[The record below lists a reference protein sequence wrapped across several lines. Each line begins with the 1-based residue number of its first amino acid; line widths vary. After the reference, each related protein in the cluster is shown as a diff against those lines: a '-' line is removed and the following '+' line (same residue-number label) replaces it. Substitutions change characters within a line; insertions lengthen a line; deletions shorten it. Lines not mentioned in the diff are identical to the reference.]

1 MSTRVWVGDEADA
14 LVTWNA
20 GALKRGDGAMKI
32 YGLFHDN
39 RESQYL
45 VSRLRASKKARE
57 LYVKNVLVC
66 PGFAACVVP
75 ETLKRARDDAAKPLG
90 ADFGLVKVVQ
100 VDGHHYP
107 VIPEAV
113 ELKVPVDD
121 KLLAYLRSAKERCPK
136 PAAKKAR
143 IGVTMASPF
152 PAKFQSKDELE
163 EVCSVVASDKLM
175 IGANQAAVHQVQLK
189 SDIKHTALYI
199 TNDTANSLSL
209 RANAQVTSSTQADVV
224 DLLNEGQKR
233 REGAL
238 LWPYKFDEHSLFVH
252 QFGAETE
259 AITGFTE
266 MWESAQ
272 KLCVGCDL
280 KLYGHAT
287 AEQTVRGS
295 ATAQDIINIHKYTRN
310 IPNTHQNITEI
321 YPNL

>member
-1 MSTRVWVGDEADA
+1 MG
-14 LVTWNA
+14 
-20 GALKRGDGAMKI
+20 
-32 YGLFHDN
+32 
-39 RESQYL
+39 
-45 VSRLRASKKARE
+45 
-57 LYVKNVLVC
+57 
-66 PGFAACVVP
+66 
-75 ETLKRARDDAAKPLG
+75 KPWG

-175 IGANQAAVHQVQLK
+175 IGANQATVRQVQLK
-189 SDIKHTALYI
+189 SDTKHTALYI
-199 TNDTANSLSL
+199 ANDTENSLSL

-224 DLLNEGQKR
+224 DLLNESQNESQKR

-280 KLYGHAT
+280 KLYGHVT

-295 ATAQDIINIHKYTRN
+295 ATAQDIINIQKYTRN